1 MSVTRMAIPIV
12 SMTQGFVVFL
22 AFCYFACLFLAFF
35 VLYVIFESWQH
46 VPEPED
52 AEVSSLPMNNYS
64 LTHCLL
70 KIPNHNCFSL
80 LICNFDILGWRLP
93 LGLQYILEFFARY
106 KRLCPCWQIRWSFHQ
121 TKKRFRETLCKDVI
135 WICNT
140 CSIVTRPKQ
149 L

>member
-52 AEVSSLPMNNYS
+52 AEVSILSIKYHS
-64 LTHCLL
+64 LTHCILNEFR
-70 KIPNHNCFSL
+70 PNFIHFFL
-80 LICNFDILGWRLP
+80 LIVYYFCILGWRLP

-121 TKKRFRETLCKDVI
+121 TKKRFWETLCKNVI

-140 CSIVTRPKQ
+140 CSH
-149 L
+149 